1 VAPDERAARAHL
13 AGGAFRAGEASRRWR
28 LVDITWP
35 HVTIAIA
42 AAARPNN
49 PDEFA
54 LRFECNGYPNTAPTA
69 SIWDLDTGTSLPDA
83 RRPKGARAAQLF
95 RTDGWHGGAT
105 AMYAAWDRAGLQA
118 HPEWAQQYPRLAWNP
133 TRTLTFIL
141 DNVHE
146 VLNADDYLGT

>member
-1 VAPDERAARAHL
+1 VAPDERKVRADL
-13 AGGAFRAGEASRRWR
+13 AGGGFRAGEVARRWR

-42 AAARPNN
+42 AAARPNS

-54 LRFECNGYPNTAPTA
+54 LRFECNGYPNTAPTGG
-69 SIWDLDTGTSLPDA
+69 IWAVDTETSLA
-83 RRPKGARAAQLF
+83 AAQRPKGVRAEQLF

-118 HPEWAQQYPRLAWNP
+118 HPEWAQTYPRLAWNA

-146 VLNADDYLGT
+146 VLNSDDYLGT